1 MTASTLE
8 QVMTGWAQALR
19 DTVIKA
25 LVVKSNNGGWNLTV
39 FEDYSSQDDA
49 GNYYPSSNLDKQIKW
64 ITEKLEGQENCLRQ
78 AWNIWTFKS
87 KRDAEKFLTVYYLVW
102 GR

>member
-1 MTASTLE
+1 MTALTLE
-8 QVMTGWAQALR
+8 QVMTGWSKLR
-19 DTVIKA
+19 EVEIKA
-25 LVVKSNNGGWNLTV
+25 IIVKSKSKKWNLTV

-49 GNYYPSSNLDKQIKW
+49 GNYYPSSVLDEQVRW
-64 ITEKLEGQENCLRQ
+64 ITEKLQGQENCSRQ
-78 AWNIWTFKS
+78 AWNIWTFKY